1 MCFREC
7 LSNKCAAPK
16 CSSGYASNE
25 KRQISKCHFP
35 LKMRVKEAVVRSVN
49 RRDWIATKH
58 LLLCELHFEEKY
70 LR

>member
-1 MCFREC
+1 
-7 LSNKCAAPK
+7 
-16 CSSGYASNE
+16 
-25 KRQISKCHFP
+25 
-35 LKMRVKEAVVRSVN
+35 MRVKEAVVRSVN